1 MKYLL
6 QTMLLGA
13 SLTAVVGILPLAAT
27 TVETSDAPTEVDAV
41 TCATPPATP
50 VKKES
55 TSKKEKKEKK
65 KKTSKQKK
73 QKSKEGKVSLEF

>member
-1 MKYLL
+1 
-6 QTMLLGA
+6 MLLGA

-50 VKKES
+50 AKKDS
-55 TSKKEKKEKK
+55 TSKKEKK

-73 QKSKEGKVSLEF
+73 QKSKEGKVSLEI

>member
-6 QTMLLGA
+6 QAMLLGA

-50 VKKES
+50 AKKDS
-55 TSKKEKKEKK
+55 TSKKEKK

-73 QKSKEGKVSLEF
+73 QKSKEGKVSLEI

>member
-1 MKYLL
+1 
-6 QTMLLGA
+6 MLLGA

-27 TVETSDAPTEVDAV
+27 TVETSDAPTEGEAV

-50 VKKES
+50 AKKDS

-73 QKSKEGKVSLEF
+73 QKKSKESKA

>member
-1 MKYLL
+1 
-6 QTMLLGA
+6 MLLGA

-27 TVETSDAPTEVDAV
+27 TLTTVEAPADVDAI

-73 QKSKEGKVSLEF
+73 QKKSKKSLEA

>member
-27 TVETSDAPTEVDAV
+27 TLTTVEAPADVDAI

-50 VKKES
+50 TKKDS
-55 TSKKEKKEKK
+55 TPKKEKK
-65 KKTSKQKK
+65 KKTPKQKK
-73 QKSKEGKVSLEF
+73 QKKSKKSLEA